1 MRVHYL
7 YQQGMERLQL
17 LVWKEY
23 QIRKASMKMS
33 SAKNIAILRII
44 WRSKH
49 YYPTNLMK
57 QNFRISLISYLRTLF
72 KMFDYLLLLIEINDN
87 NMFSN
92 KEDGILLF
100 LWGISCVVNDFL
112 QWDDI
117 FEGVLC
123 GLLLFGTQG
132 LICK

>member
-1 MRVHYL
+1 
-7 YQQGMERLQL
+7 
-17 LVWKEY
+17 
-23 QIRKASMKMS
+23 
-33 SAKNIAILRII
+33 
-44 WRSKH
+44 
-49 YYPTNLMK
+49 
-57 QNFRISLISYLRTLF
+57 
-72 KMFDYLLLLIEINDN
+72 
-87 NMFSN
+87 MFSN